1 MAILS
6 SREQKWDYFFWSG
19 KKDAIIVSHVSNI
32 NDSNRTDYMYEN
44 FIFRRSIFWYIISD
58 DNIGTRLDA
67 LREDVPNGFVHIL
80 KYLQIGVFC

>member
-32 NDSNRTDYMYEN
+32 NDSNRTDYMYEILIN
-44 FIFRRSIFWYIISD
+44 LISCSGSLYFDISFQMIILEHD
-58 DNIGTRLDA
+58 
-67 LREDVPNGFVHIL
+67 
-80 KYLQIGVFC
+80 